1 MPRQSGKN
9 TRKTKKQRGGE
20 KPTPIPENPTV
31 FTDGF
36 PVIGFGT
43 SQMPKAA
50 IRKALESGYTCLDC
64 AYNYEN
70 SAAVVRAIAESKLP
84 RAGLFI
90 IGKGDTIDELA
101 SQCET
106 VGGGYLDL
114 ALIHSAGSVGMFDE
128 HELLTLWTYLSK
140 NPAKFRRIGVSNMY
154 SGRLIRFQKQIREAE
169 LRPIEV
175 IENEM
180 RPGIADTDFL
190 TMGQNQK
197 PPIHFIAYSTL
208 RISESIETAIDALKA
223 TYLPIRDYTWAEI
236 SLKWAI
242 QQGITVIPS
251 SKKTVNIVANL
262 SVIRKPDL
270 PTEVIDALNKL
281 TTERTV
287 SNGFKQE
294 NNMYWSLL
302 P

>member
-1 MPRQSGKN
+1 MPRLSGKK
-9 TRKTKKQRGGE
+9 TTKTKKQRGGT
-20 KPTPIPENPTV
+20 KPTPVPENPTI

-50 IRKALESGYTCLDC
+50 IRTALESGYTCLDC
-64 AYNYEN
+64 AYNYGN
-70 SAAVVRAIAESKLP
+70 SGAVVRAIAESKVP
-84 RAGLFI
+84 RASLFI
-90 IGKGDTIDELA
+90 IGKGDSIDEFN

-114 ALIHSAGSVGMFDE
+114 ALIHSAGSVGMFDD
-128 HELLTLWTYLSK
+128 HELLTIWAYLSK
-140 NPAKFRRIGVSNMY
+140 NPAKFRHIGVSNLY
-154 SGRLIRFQKQIREAE
+154 SGRLAHFQRQIREAE

-180 RPGIADTDFL
+180 RPGIADADFL
-190 TMGQNQK
+190 MMCQNQK

-223 TYLPIRDYTWAEI
+223 AYPSIRDYNWAEI

-251 SKKTVNIVANL
+251 SKKPVNIVANL
-262 SVIRKPDL
+262 SVVRKPDL
-270 PTEVIDALNKL
+270 PAEVIDALNKL

-287 SNGFKQE
+287 SSGFKQE
-294 NNMYWSLL
+294 NNMYWKLL
-302 P
+302 N